1 MAAIAAG
8 GERGR
13 PAHGSGGGVLFQPGG
28 SCGSPPAGGGP
39 PGGGPTAPPGGG
51 PTDMP
56 ATPAVTS
63 ECFSLSISSFLC
75 TISAS
80 SASTLDLVVMKSV
93 SVVARS
99 PAAIAGYTSLPNSI
113 NSVFFLFSSSITSAF
128 ILVHFAAT
136 SALWAPSFA
145 FAFICSSMADSPADR
160 VARE

>member
-1 MAAIAAG
+1 
-8 GERGR
+8 
-13 PAHGSGGGVLFQPGG
+13 
-28 SCGSPPAGGGP
+28 
-39 PGGGPTAPPGGG
+39 
-51 PTDMP
+51 MP
-56 ATPAVTS
+56 AVAACSP

-75 TISAS
+75 VTSAS

-113 NSVFFLFSSSITSAF
+113 SSVFFLFSSSSMSAF
-128 ILVHFAAT
+128 SLVDFATT

-145 FAFICSSMADSPADR
+145 FAFICSSMVNSPADR